1 MRLLLLLLI
10 VAVAAYYTNPPRE
23 KFETEA
29 RAELQARADIARN
42 DPQAAQSR
50 GISLDDV
57 VGYVKG
63 MMAGQGAYEDY
74 YVAGKYT
81 VDMPG
86 ADYLECYGAFTVVK
100 CQVKSG

>member
-1 MRLLLLLLI
+1 MRLLSLLLI

-23 KFETEA
+23 RYETEA
-29 RAELQARADIARN
+29 SAELQARADIARN
-42 DPQAAQSR
+42 DPQAAQR
-50 GISLDDV
+50 GFSLDDV

-100 CQVKSG
+100 CQVKSE

>member
-1 MRLLLLLLI
+1 MRLLLLVLI
-10 VAVAAYYTNPPRE
+10 IAAAAYYTNPPRE

-29 RAELQARADIARN
+29 RAELQARADIFRN
-42 DPQAAQSR
+42 DPQAASS

-63 MMAGQGAYEDY
+63 MMAGQGSYENY
-74 YVAGKYT
+74 YLGGKYT
-81 VDMPG
+81 IDMPG

-100 CQVKSG
+100 CQAKSG